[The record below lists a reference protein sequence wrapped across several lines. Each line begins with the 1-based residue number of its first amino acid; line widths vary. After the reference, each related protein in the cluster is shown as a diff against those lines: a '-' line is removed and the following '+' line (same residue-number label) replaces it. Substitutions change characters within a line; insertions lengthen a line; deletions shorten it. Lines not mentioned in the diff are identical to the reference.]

1 MKSIRFSFL
10 TVALWSTFTCIPEM
24 ARGQLELAI
33 RLDYR
38 VYLRFE
44 PIIARTEVKSRIGQ
58 PVVFNAGGNNPRFYY
73 EVRDVDGHVL
83 SPLPELA
90 PPPPVLAAAQDDLI
104 FTNDMTRLFA
114 MRDPGQ
120 YSIQPCIDWM
130 GKTYRGDKQHLEVVA
145 GREVS
150 RITGVVPDDG
160 TTRTYMTFHIN
171 RGHQDHLLLRID
183 DEPANLCFGVFA
195 LGRSVM
201 NVQPELAID
210 GSGRA
215 HILFQSAPRTFTH
228 AIYSPRG
235 ALVDSQTFG
244 RDYSLVSLQSLPNG
258 NIEAVGQRDA
268 KREGPP
274 VIDTILDKR

>member
-1 MKSIRFSFL
+1 MKSIRFSLL

-24 ARGQLELAI
+24 ARGQFELAI

-44 PIIARTEVKSRIGQ
+44 PIIARTEVNSRIGQ

-160 TTRTYMTFHIN
+160 TTRT
-171 RGHQDHLLLRID
+171 GGEALR
-183 DEPANLCFGVFA
+183 C
-195 LGRSVM
+195 
-201 NVQPELAID
+201 QPLAVD
-210 GSGRA
+210 PRPD
-215 HILFQSAPRTFTH
+215 QSARH
-228 AIYSPRG
+228 RYRG
-235 ALVDSQTFG
+235 SRRRRQFSQGPTSRRG
-244 RDYSLVSLQSLPNG
+244 SL
-258 NIEAVGQRDA
+258 
-268 KREGPP
+268 GPGKP
-274 VIDTILDKR
+274 G